1 MLAFGFDF
9 TAERMATMISK
20 SEQLMI
26 LQVRMIKI
34 NIKDNLQ
41 KTLAELLLLQP
52 IIIPEC

>member
-1 MLAFGFDF
+1 MQAFGFDF

-20 SEQLMI
+20 SEQLMM

-34 NIKDNLQ
+34 NIKANLQ